1 MSPNDKAV
9 IISDYFAEDE
19 YQQALLMTAICNGL
33 TNEKIDKLYK
43 CINEETKK
51 TTPNKDW

>member
-9 IISDYFAEDE
+9 IISDYFTEDE
-19 YQQALLMTAICNGL
+19 YQRALLMTAICHGL

-43 CINEETKK
+43 CINEEIKK
-51 TTPNKDW
+51 TIDNKDR

>member
-1 MSPNDKAV
+1 MSPNDRAV

-19 YQQALLMTAICNGL
+19 YQQSLLMTAICHGL

-43 CINEETKK
+43 CVYEKIKK
-51 TTPNKDW
+51 TIDNKDR